1 MNMKPPAWILPLVLA
16 AALHAAAPAP
26 LPADTRLLKGTLE
39 NTTHA
44 VSAPARFELTFEGE
58 AVRGF
63 LTVEA
68 PLKAGRFPVEGTK
81 RGAWCEVICRYEDGT
96 RTVFRGVI
104 DDTGYRG
111 TYVFGGGGQLVQ
123 YGRFETAR

>member
-1 MNMKPPAWILPLVLA
+1 MKPFRWILALVLA
-16 AALHAAAPAP
+16 ATLPAATPAP
-26 LPADTRLLKGTLE
+26 SAKPAVELFAGTIE

-44 VSAPARFELTFEGE
+44 VTAPGVFALTFEGE

-68 PLKAGRFPVEGTK
+68 PLKAGRFPVEGTR
-81 RGAWCEVICRYEDGT
+81 RGAWCEVICRYDDGT
-96 RTVFRGVI
+96 RTVFRGVV
-104 DDTGYRG
+104 DERGYRG
-111 TYVFGGGGQLVQ
+111 TFVFGGGGQLVQ